1 MNRAGEGGDDHATFG
16 FSNAAIQA
24 GEHRALGRAEA
35 RHFRVGGITEQ
46 AKHTLITVVGQ
57 ASHIKVL
64 TIDRG
69 VVELEVTGEDHRA
82 HRSGHRQRIAVGHR
96 VGVANELDLE
106 VLAELDHFA
115 RGHRLQHRAVSDAG
129 FRHLSLEQ
137 GQGQTRAVNDRNVEV
152 LEVVGDAT
160 DVVFMTVGDDHAAN
174 ALLVLAQEAGV
185 WHHHVHPVHAVAGE
199 RQTGINQNQVV
210 AEFKNTGVL
219 SDLVQ
224 AAQGDH
230 PQGGLLG
237 LGTVGAHIKKREIDA
252 NTNGARARPSPGVKW
267 DAGRP
272 SGWRGCHG
280 RSYRLA
286 SRADGEHRQAIPE
299 VPTPL

>member
-1 MNRAGEGGDDHATFG
+1 M
-16 FSNAAIQA
+16 
-24 GEHRALGRAEA
+24 
-35 RHFRVGGITEQ
+35 
-46 AKHTLITVVGQ
+46 VGQ
-57 ASHIKVL
+57 AGHIKVL
-64 TIDRG
+64 AIDRG

-96 VGVANELDLE
+96 VGVSDELDLE
-106 VLAELDHFA
+106 VLAKLHHFT
-115 RGHRLQHRAVSDAG
+115 RGHRLQHRAIGNAG
-129 FRHLSLEQ
+129 FRHLSLKQ
-137 GQGQTRAVNDRNVEV
+137 GEGQTRAVNDRDIEM

-174 ALLVLAQEAGV
+174 ALLVFAQEAGV
-185 WHHHVHPVHAVAGE
+185 RHHDIHPVHAVAGE
-199 RQTGINQNQVV
+199 SQTGVNQNQVV

-237 LGTVGAHIKKREIDA
+237 LGTVGAHIRKREIDA
-252 NTNGARARPSPGVKW
+252 NTNEARARPSPGVKW

-272 SGWRGCHG
+272 SRWRGCLE

-286 SRADGEHRQAIPE
+286 SKADGEHRRAIPE